1 MEHNLLTLE
10 FGWDTVTYEGRTV
23 PTGTLGCEALNTPDE
38 SIAAL
43 VEPCKKLNEFIS
55 ALGMM
60 SVTDELLSKAQ
71 SAAALVLETMRHME
85 PFAHLDYNFYAPSIA
100 DAFSPDALTQVR
112 ELNMAMLTRGLAAAQ
127 EPNLRKGALLSRI
140 APVLAQLA
148 DSLAE
153 YKRTM
158 TALAESINDDGVE
171 RTTDGFA
178 AAFGAHFDVS
188 RDSLMS
194 LANATV
200 QYLSAGEPPRLV
212 RRMSYVSFVGL
223 LRSDLFEGIAAGHA
237 PRRCAACG
245 RWFLTLDA
253 RHTKYCGGFVPGDKR
268 GRTCRQVGAMRGRGQ
283 RELAA
288 DHPLKAI
295 YNRRL
300 NTILQSQRR
309 GKLDEAT
316 AGAMRKLAKDKLQRA
331 LSDANYAHGSYEAE
345 MTQGALLAEAEKNAD
360 A

>member
-10 FGWDTVTYEGRTV
+10 FGRDTVTYEGCTV
-23 PTGTLGCEALNTPDE
+23 PSGTLGCEALNITDE
-38 SIAAL
+38 AITSLI
-43 VEPCKKLNEFIS
+43 EPCKVLKEFIS

-60 SVTDELLSKAQ
+60 CVTDELLSHAR
-71 SAAALVLETMRHME
+71 SAATEVLDAIRHME

-100 DAFSPDALTQVR
+100 DAFSSEAVMQVR
-112 ELNMAMLTRGLAAAQ
+112 ALNMAMLTRGLAAAQ
-127 EPNLRKGALLSRI
+127 EPGLRNGALLSKI

-148 DSLAE
+148 HSLAE

-171 RTTDGFA
+171 RTPDGLA
-178 AAFGAHFDVS
+178 AAFGAHFDAS
-188 RDSLMS
+188 DDSLMS

-212 RRMSYVSFVGL
+212 RRMGYVSFVGL
-223 LRSDLFEGIAAGHA
+223 LRSDLFEGLAAGHA
-237 PRRCAACG
+237 PRRCAVCW

-253 RHTKYCGGFVPGDKR
+253 RHTKYCGGFAPGDAR
-268 GRTCRQVGAMRGRGQ
+268 GRTCRQVGAMHGRGQ

-300 NTILQSQRR
+300 NTILQSHRR
-309 GKLDEAT
+309 GKLNAEIADT
-316 AGAMRKLAKDKLQRA
+316 MRKLAKDKLQRA
-331 LSDANYAHGSYEAE
+331 LSDANYARGSYEAE
-345 MTQGALLAEAEKNAD
+345 MTQAALLAEAEKNAD

>member
-10 FGWDTVTYEGRTV
+10 FGRDTVTYEGRTV
-23 PTGTLGCEALNTPDE
+23 PTGTFGCDALNISNEAIT
-38 SIAAL
+38 AL
-43 VEPCKKLNEFIS
+43 MEPCKALNEFIS

-60 SVTDELLSKAQ
+60 SVTDELMNRARG
-71 SAAALVLETMRHME
+71 AAAEILDVMRQME
-85 PFAHLDYNFYAPSIA
+85 PFSHLDYDFYVPRIA
-100 DAFSPDALTQVR
+100 DAFSPDALAQVR
-112 ELNMAMLTRGLAAAQ
+112 ALNMAMLTRGLAAAQ
-127 EPNLRKGALLSRI
+127 EPGLRKGALLSKM

-148 DSLAE
+148 YSLAE

-158 TALAESINDDGVE
+158 TALAESINDGGVE
-171 RTTDGFA
+171 RTPDGLA
-178 AAFGAHFDVS
+178 DAFGTHYDTS
-188 RDSLMS
+188 HDSLMTF
-194 LANATV
+194 ANASV
-200 QYLSAGEPPRLV
+200 QYVSAGEPPRLA
-212 RRMSYVSFVGL
+212 RRMSYVSLVGL
-223 LRSDLFEGIAAGHA
+223 LRSDLFEGLAAGHA
-237 PRRCAACG
+237 PRRCAVCG

-253 RHTKYCGGFVPGDKR
+253 RHTKYCGGFAPGDAR

-288 DHPLKAI
+288 DHPLKVI
-295 YNRRL
+295 YTRRL

-316 AGAMRKLAKDKLQRA
+316 ANVMRKLAKDKLQRA
-331 LSDANYAHGSYEAE
+331 LSDANYARGSYEAE

>member
-10 FGWDTVTYEGRTV
+10 FGRDTVTYEGHTA
-23 PTGTLGCEALNTPDE
+23 PSGTLGCEALNISDE

-43 VEPCKKLNEFIS
+43 VEPCKTLNDFIS

-60 SVTDELLSKAQ
+60 SVMDELLSKART
-71 SAAALVLETMRHME
+71 AAAEVFNVMRHME
-85 PFAHLDYNFYAPSIA
+85 PFAQLDYDFYVPSIA
-100 DAFSPDALTQVR
+100 DAFSSEALTQVR
-112 ELNMAMLTRGLAAAQ
+112 ALNMAMLTRGLAAAQ
-127 EPNLRKGALLSRI
+127 EPGLRKGALLSKI

-148 DSLAE
+148 YSLGE

-158 TALAESINDDGVE
+158 TALAESINDDGVD
-171 RTTDGFA
+171 RTPDSLA
-178 AAFGAHFDVS
+178 AAFGAHFDAS
-188 RDSLMS
+188 DDSLMS

-200 QYLSAGEPPRLV
+200 QYVAADEPPRLV
-212 RRMSYVSFVGL
+212 RRMSYVSLVGL
-223 LRSDLFEGIAAGHA
+223 LRSDLFEGLAAGHA
-237 PRRCAACG
+237 PRRCAVCG
-245 RWFLTLDA
+245 RWFLTFDA
-253 RHTKYCGGFVPGDKR
+253 RHTKYCGGFAPGDKS
-268 GRTCRQVGAMRGRGQ
+268 GRMCRQVGAMRGRGQ

-316 AGAMRKLAKDKLQRA
+316 ANTMRKLAKDKLQRA
-331 LSDANYAHGSYEAE
+331 LSDANYARGSYEAE
-345 MTQGALLAEAEKNAD
+345 MAQGALLAEAEKNAD
-360 A
+360 D

>member
-10 FGWDTVTYEGRTV
+10 FGWDTATYEGRTV
-23 PTGTLGCEALNTPDE
+23 PSGTLGCEALNISDE

-43 VEPCKKLNEFIS
+43 VEPCKTLNEFIS
-55 ALGMM
+55 ALGMV
-60 SVTDELLSKAQ
+60 SVTNELLSCAR
-71 SAAALVLETMRHME
+71 SAAASVLDAMRHME

-100 DAFSPDALTQVR
+100 DAFSSEALTQVR
-112 ELNMAMLTRGLAAAQ
+112 ALNMAMLTRGLAAAQ
-127 EPNLRKGALLSRI
+127 EPRLRKGALLSKI

-148 DSLAE
+148 YSLAE

-158 TALAESINDDGVE
+158 TTLAESINDDVE
-171 RTTDGFA
+171 RTPDGLA
-178 AAFGAHFDVS
+178 AAFGAHFNVS
-188 RDSLMS
+188 DDSLMS

-200 QYLSAGEPPRLV
+200 QYLSAGEPTRLV

-223 LRSDLFEGIAAGHA
+223 LRSDLFEGLTAGHA
-237 PRRCAACG
+237 PRRCAVCG

-253 RHTKYCGGFVPGDKR
+253 RHTKYCGGFAPGDKR
-268 GRTCRQVGAMRGRGQ
+268 GRTCRQVGAMRGREQ

-316 AGAMRKLAKDKLQRA
+316 ANSMRKLAKDKLQRA
-331 LSDANYAHGSYEAE
+331 LSDANYARGSYVDE
-345 MTQGALLAEAEKNAD
+345 MTQSALLAETEKNAD
-360 A
+360 T

>member
-10 FGWDTVTYEGRTV
+10 FGRDTVTYEGRTA
-23 PTGTLGCEALNTPDE
+23 PSGTLGCEALNIPDE
-38 SIAAL
+38 AITLL
-43 VEPCKKLNEFIS
+43 VEPCKTLNEFIS

-60 SVTDELLSKAQ
+60 SVTEELLSQAQ
-71 SAAALVLETMRHME
+71 SAASEVLDTMRHME
-85 PFAHLDYNFYAPSIA
+85 PFMHLDYDFYAPSIA
-100 DAFSPDALTQVR
+100 DAFSSEALTQVR
-112 ELNMAMLTRGLAAAQ
+112 ALNMAMLTRGLAAAQ
-127 EPNLRKGALLSRI
+127 EPGLRKGALLSKI

-148 DSLAE
+148 YSLGE

-158 TALAESINDDGVE
+158 TALAERINDDGIE
-171 RTTDGFA
+171 RTPDGLA
-178 AAFGAHFDVS
+178 AAFGAHFDAS
-188 RDSLMS
+188 NDSLMS

-223 LRSDLFEGIAAGHA
+223 LRSDLFEGLAAGHA
-237 PRRCAACG
+237 PRRSAVCG

-253 RHTKYCGGFVPGDKR
+253 RHTKYCGGFAPGDAR
-268 GRTCRQVGAMRGRGQ
+268 GRTCRQVEAMRGRGQ

-309 GKLDEAT
+309 GKLNKAT
-316 AGAMRKLAKDKLQRA
+316 ADTMRKLAKDKLQRA
-331 LSDANYAHGSYEAE
+331 LSDANYARGSYEAE
-345 MTQGALLAEAEKNAD
+345 MTQGALLAEAEKKC
-360 A
+360 

>member
-10 FGWDTVTYEGRTV
+10 FGRETVTYEGRTV
-23 PTGTLGCEALNTPDE
+23 PSGTLGCEALNISDE
-38 SIAAL
+38 VITSL
-43 VEPCKKLNEFIS
+43 VEPCMALNEFIS

-60 SVTDELLSKAQ
+60 SVPEALLSKAR
-71 SAAALVLETMRHME
+71 SAASEVLDTMRHME
-85 PFAHLDYNFYAPSIA
+85 PFMHLDYDFYAQSIA
-100 DAFSPDALTQVR
+100 DAFSEDGISQVR
-112 ELNMAMLTRGLAAAQ
+112 ALNMAMLTRGLAAAQ
-127 EPNLRKGALLSRI
+127 EPGLRKGALLSKI

-148 DSLAE
+148 YSLAE

-171 RTTDGFA
+171 RTPDGLA
-178 AAFGAHFDVS
+178 AAFGAHFDAS
-188 RDSLMS
+188 DDSLMS

-200 QYLSAGEPPRLV
+200 QYVAVGEPPRLV

-223 LRSDLFEGIAAGHA
+223 LRSDLFEGLAAGHA
-237 PRRCAACG
+237 PRRCAVCG

-253 RHTKYCGGFVPGDKR
+253 RHTKYCGGFAPGDKR
-268 GRTCRQVGAMRGRGQ
+268 GRTCRQMGAMRGRGQ

-309 GKLDEAT
+309 GKLNAEIAD
-316 AGAMRKLAKDKLQRA
+316 AMRKLAKDKLQRA
-331 LSDANYAHGSYEAE
+331 LSDANYARGGYEVE

>member
-1 MEHNLLTLE
+1 M
-10 FGWDTVTYEGRTV
+10 
-23 PTGTLGCEALNTPDE
+23 AL
-38 SIAAL
+38 AY
-43 VEPCKKLNEFIS
+43 VH
-55 ALGMM
+55 
-60 SVTDELLSKAQ
+60 
-71 SAAALVLETMRHME
+71 ALVLRDETQGLE
-85 PFAHLDYNFYAPSIA
+85 PFAHLDYDFYVPSMA
-100 DAFSPDALTQVR
+100 DAFSSEALTQVR

-127 EPNLRKGALLSRI
+127 EPGLRKGALLSKI

-148 DSLAE
+148 YSLAE

-171 RTTDGFA
+171 RTPDGLA
-178 AAFGAHFDVS
+178 AAFGAHFDAPD
-188 RDSLMS
+188 DSLMS

-200 QYLSAGEPPRLV
+200 QYLSAGKPPRLV

-223 LRSDLFEGIAAGHA
+223 LRSDLFEGLAAGHA
-237 PRRCAACG
+237 PRRCAVCG

-253 RHTKYCGGFVPGDKR
+253 LHTKYCGGFAPGDKR
-268 GRTCRQVGAMRGRGQ
+268 GRTCRQVGAMRGREQ

-295 YNRRL
+295 YSRRL

-309 GKLDEAT
+309 GKLNKAT
-316 AGAMRKLAKDKLQRA
+316 ADVMRKLAKDKLQRA

>member
-1 MEHNLLTLE
+1 MEHNPLTLE
-10 FGWDTVTYEGRTV
+10 FGRDTVTYEGRTV
-23 PTGTLGCEALNTPDE
+23 PSGTLGCEALNISGE
-38 SIAAL
+38 AIAAL
-43 VEPCKKLNEFIS
+43 IEPCKALNEFIS

-60 SVTDELLSKAQ
+60 SVTDELLRKAR
-71 SAAALVLETMRHME
+71 SAAAEVFNVMRHME
-85 PFAHLDYNFYAPSIA
+85 PFAHLDYDFYVPSIA
-100 DAFSPDALTQVR
+100 DAFSSEALTQVR
-112 ELNMAMLTRGLAAAQ
+112 ALNMAMLTRGLVAAQ
-127 EPNLRKGALLSRI
+127 GPRLRKGALLSKI

-148 DSLAE
+148 YSLAE
-153 YKRTM
+153 YKCTM
-158 TALAESINDDGVE
+158 TAMSESINDDGVE
-171 RTTDGFA
+171 RTPDGLA

-188 RDSLMS
+188 DDSLMS

-200 QYLSAGEPPRLV
+200 QYVAEGAPPRLV

-223 LRSDLFEGIAAGHA
+223 LRSDLFEGLAAGHA
-237 PRRCAACG
+237 PRRCAVCG

-253 RHTKYCGGFVPGDKR
+253 RHTKYCGGFAPGDKR
-268 GRTCRQVGAMRGRGQ
+268 GRTCRQMGAMRGRGQ

-316 AGAMRKLAKDKLQRA
+316 ANAMRKLAKDKLQRA
-331 LSDANYAHGSYEAE
+331 LSDANYARGRYEAE
-345 MTQGALLAEAEKNAD
+345 MTQGALLAEAVKNAD

>member
-10 FGWDTVTYEGRTV
+10 FGRDTVTYEGRSV
-23 PTGTLGCEALNTPDE
+23 PMGTFGCEALNIPDTV
-38 SIAAL
+38 IASLA
-43 VEPCKKLNEFIS
+43 EPCRVLNEFIA

-60 SVTDELLSKAQ
+60 NVTAQLLERA
-71 SAAALVLETMRHME
+71 SAAAMRVINTMREME
-85 PFAHLDYNFYAPSIA
+85 PFSHLDHGFYAPSIA
-100 DAFSPDALTQVR
+100 DAFTPEAIEQVR
-112 ELNMAMLTRGLAAAQ
+112 ALNMAMLTRGLAAEQ
-127 EPNLRKGALLSRI
+127 EPNLRKGALLSKI

-148 DSLAE
+148 YSLGE

-158 TALAESINDDGVE
+158 TALAESINDDGVD
-171 RTTDGFA
+171 RTPDSLA
-178 AAFGAHFDVS
+178 AAFGAHFDAS
-188 RDSLMS
+188 DDSLMS

-200 QYLSAGEPPRLV
+200 QYVAVGEPPRLV

-223 LRSDLFEGIAAGHA
+223 LRSDLFEGLAAGHA
-237 PRRCAACG
+237 PRRCAVCG
-245 RWFLTLDA
+245 RWFLTFDA
-253 RHTKYCGGFVPGDKR
+253 RHTKYCGGFAPG

-309 GKLDEAT
+309 GKLNAEIADV
-316 AGAMRKLAKDKLQRA
+316 MRKLAKDKLQRA
-331 LSDANYAHGSYEAE
+331 LSDANYARGRYEAE

>member
-10 FGWDTVTYEGRTV
+10 FGRDTVTYEGCTA
-23 PTGTLGCEALNTPDE
+23 PSGTLGCEALNISDE

-43 VEPCKKLNEFIS
+43 VEPCKTLNDFIS

-60 SVTDELLSKAQ
+60 SVMDELLSKART
-71 SAAALVLETMRHME
+71 AAAEVFNVMRHME
-85 PFAHLDYNFYAPSIA
+85 PFAHLDYDFYVPSIA
-100 DAFSPDALTQVR
+100 DAFSSEALTQVR
-112 ELNMAMLTRGLAAAQ
+112 ALNMAMLTRGLAAAQ
-127 EPNLRKGALLSRI
+127 EPGLRKGALLSKI

-148 DSLAE
+148 YSLAE

-171 RTTDGFA
+171 RTPDGLA
-178 AAFGAHFDVS
+178 AAFGAHFNVS
-188 RDSLMS
+188 DDSLMS

-200 QYLSAGEPPRLV
+200 QYLSAGKPPRLV

-223 LRSDLFEGIAAGHA
+223 LRSDLFEGLAAGHA
-237 PRRCAACG
+237 PRRCAVCG

-253 RHTKYCGGFVPGDKR
+253 RHTKYCGGFAPGDAR
-268 GRTCRQVGAMRGRGQ
+268 GRTCRQVGAMRGREQ

-295 YNRRL
+295 YSRRL

-309 GKLDEAT
+309 GKLDSET
-316 AGAMRKLAKDKLQRA
+316 ADAMRKLAKDKLQRA
-331 LSDANYAHGSYEAE
+331 LSDANYARGSYESE
-345 MTQGALLAEAEKNAD
+345 MTQGALLAEAEKNAY

>member
-1 MEHNLLTLE
+1 MGHNLLTLE
-10 FGWDTVTYEGRTV
+10 FGRDTVTYEGRTT
-23 PTGTLGCEALNTPDE
+23 PSGTLGCKALNISDE
-38 SIAAL
+38 SIAEL
-43 VEPCKKLNEFIS
+43 VEPCKTLNEFIS

-60 SVTDELLSKAQ
+60 SVTDKLLSCAC
-71 SAAALVLETMRHME
+71 SAAASVLETMRHME

-100 DAFSPDALTQVR
+100 DAFSSEALTQVR
-112 ELNMAMLTRGLAAAQ
+112 ALNLAMLTRGLAAAQ
-127 EPNLRKGALLSRI
+127 EPGLRKGALLSKI

-148 DSLAE
+148 YSFAE

-158 TALAESINDDGVE
+158 TTLAESINDDGVE
-171 RTTDGFA
+171 RTPDGLA

-188 RDSLMS
+188 DDSLMS

-223 LRSDLFEGIAAGHA
+223 LRSDLFEGLAAGHA
-237 PRRCAACG
+237 PRRCAVCG

-253 RHTKYCGGFVPGDKR
+253 RHTKYCGGFAPGNVR
-268 GRTCRQVGAMRGRGQ
+268 GRTCRQVGAMRGREQ

-309 GKLDEAT
+309 GKLNAEIAD
-316 AGAMRKLAKDKLQRA
+316 AMRKLAKDKLQRA
-331 LSDANYAHGSYEAE
+331 LSDANYARGSYEAE

>member
-23 PTGTLGCEALNTPDE
+23 PTGTLGCEALNIADE

-43 VEPCKKLNEFIS
+43 VEPCKTLNDFIS

-60 SVTDELLSKAQ
+60 SVTDELMNRARG
-71 SAAALVLETMRHME
+71 AAAKILDVMRQME
-85 PFAHLDYNFYAPSIA
+85 PFSHLDYDFYVPSIA
-100 DAFSPDALTQVR
+100 DAFSEHGISQVR
-112 ELNMAMLTRGLAAAQ
+112 ALNMTMLTRGLAAAQ
-127 EPNLRKGALLSRI
+127 EPGLRKGALLSKI

-148 DSLAE
+148 YSLAE

-158 TALAESINDDGVE
+158 SALAESINDNGVE
-171 RTTDGFA
+171 RTPNGLA
-178 AAFGAHFDVS
+178 AAFGVHFDAS
-188 RDSLMS
+188 DDSLMS

-200 QYLSAGEPPRLV
+200 QYVAVGEPPRLV

-223 LRSDLFEGIAAGHA
+223 LRSDLFEGLAAGRA
-237 PRRCAACG
+237 PRRCAVCG

-253 RHTKYCGGFVPGDKR
+253 RHTKYCGGFAPGDKR
-268 GRTCRQVGAMRGRGQ
+268 GRTCRQMGAMRGRGQ

-309 GKLDEAT
+309 GKLNAEIADV
-316 AGAMRKLAKDKLQRA
+316 MRKLAKDKLQRA
-331 LSDANYAHGSYEAE
+331 LSDANYARGRYEAE

>member
-1 MEHNLLTLE
+1 MA
-10 FGWDTVTYEGRTV
+10 VV
-23 PTGTLGCEALNTPDE
+23 P
-38 SIAAL
+38 
-43 VEPCKKLNEFIS
+43 
-55 ALGMM
+55 
-60 SVTDELLSKAQ
+60 LLSK
-71 SAAALVLETMRHME
+71 
-85 PFAHLDYNFYAPSIA
+85 
-100 DAFSPDALTQVR
+100 
-112 ELNMAMLTRGLAAAQ
+112 
-127 EPNLRKGALLSRI
+127 I

-148 DSLAE
+148 YSLAE

-171 RTTDGFA
+171 RTPDGLA
-178 AAFGAHFDVS
+178 AAFGAHFNVS
-188 RDSLMS
+188 DDSLMS

-200 QYLSAGEPPRLV
+200 QYLSAGEPTRLV

-223 LRSDLFEGIAAGHA
+223 LRSDLFEGLAAGHA
-237 PRRCAACG
+237 PRRCAVCG

-253 RHTKYCGGFVPGDKR
+253 RHTKYCGDFAPGDKR

-295 YNRRL
+295 YSRRL

-309 GKLDEAT
+309 GKLDSET
-316 AGAMRKLAKDKLQRA
+316 ADAMRKLAKDKLQRA
-331 LSDANYAHGSYEAE
+331 LSDANYARGRYEAE